1 MERYCVDAAA
11 SCRAGFLAC
20 CVGALLWSAPV
31 TAQSPG
37 GVWGSDY
44 EAAVQQAKSSQR
56 PILVS
61 VTATWCGPCQQL
73 KQLTLNDREILQ
85 IAQQKFVA
93 VSIDGDRRSDLVSK
107 FGVTAYPTTFVLNVD
122 GTVKQRWVGFQSASS
137 FRRELERLAP
147 ESPKSSTLLAA
158 SNGTQGT
165 VGGKGSQGQDAAG
178 DQLLPVSAIFPA
190 NSSPFEFGGFCLVSL
205 LDDNKL
211 RRGTD
216 VYYAE
221 HKGVRVSFFSAE
233 HRAKFAANPDRYW
246 PVANG
251 NCLVTSRETQEN
263 LPGDPRVGVLWKN
276 RLWFFANRD
285 RQRQFIE
292 SPQRFANGL

>member
-11 SCRAGFLAC
+11 SRRTWFLASC
-20 CVGALLWSAPV
+20 AGTLLWVLPV
-31 TAQSPG
+31 AADSPS
-37 GVWGSDY
+37 GVWGSNF
-44 EAAVQQAKSSQR
+44 EAAVQQAKAGNR

-61 VTATWCGPCQQL
+61 VTAVWCGPCQQL
-73 KQLTLNDREILQ
+73 KQLTLYDREILQ
-85 IAQQKFVA
+85 VAKDRFVA
-93 VSIDGDRRSDLVSK
+93 VSIDGDQRSDLVSK
-107 FGVTAYPTTFVLNVD
+107 FGVTAYPTTFVLNAD
-122 GTVKQRWVGFQSASS
+122 GAVQQRWVGFQSASS

-147 ESPKSSTLLAA
+147 ASSKADTAIVQATHTQTTVAGKVSLDQAA
-158 SNGTQGT
+158 
-165 VGGKGSQGQDAAG
+165 AP
-178 DQLLPVSAIFPA
+178 DQVLPVSAVFPA

-211 RRGTD
+211 RRGTET
-216 VYYAE
+216 YYLE
-221 HKGVRVSFFSAE
+221 HKGVRVSFYSAE

-251 NCLVTSRETQEN
+251 NCLVTSRETQVN

-285 RQRQFIE
+285 RQRQFLE
-292 SPQRFANGL
+292 TPQRFANGL